1 MSGLYRIGEFA
12 ELSGVSAKTLRFYD
26 EIGLLHPASV
36 DPRTGYRLYV
46 SQQLEE
52 LAAIIALKDLGLPLA
67 EVRHLI
73 KTPESRA
80 TRQETLKQLK
90 GRLEESIQTAERS
103 LQWITSAL
111 DDLGATKRAVAI
123 VVKRRPAF
131 LIASSRARLEDCAE
145 SEIERFQKELLR
157 ELPTQAIADVRGTL
171 WHRCQ
176 DSGQVEGEA
185 FVALKHRV
193 PVGSVYELKQLPP
206 ATLAC
211 AYSALDDV
219 SSEETYEAIRNWLK
233 VRGYKLAGPKRE
245 VYLDQLLEIQFPFT
259 SA

>member
-1 MSGLYRIGEFA
+1 MAEQYRIGEFA

-26 EIGLLHPASV
+26 EIGLLRPASV

-52 LAAIIALKDLGLPLA
+52 LAAILALKDIGLPLV

-73 KTPESRA
+73 KKAESPA
-80 TRQETLKQLK
+80 ARQETLRQLK

-103 LQWITSAL
+103 LKWVSSAL
-111 DDLGATKRAVAI
+111 DELGTKRAIAV
-123 VVKRRPAF
+123 VVKRRPAV
-131 LIASSRARLEDCAE
+131 LIASIRTRLEDCAE
-145 SEIERFQKELLR
+145 IERFQRELLR
-157 ELPTQAIADVRGTL
+157 ELPPQALADLRGTL

-176 DSGQVEGEA
+176 DSGQIEGEA
-185 FVALKHRV
+185 FVALKQRV
-193 PVGSVYELKQLPP
+193 PVRSVYELKLLPP

-211 AYSALDDV
+211 AYSGLDDD
-219 SSEETYEAIRNWLK
+219 SAEEAYEAIRKWLR

-245 VYLDQLLEIQFPFT
+245 VYLDELLEIQFPFT
-259 SA
+259 SL